1 VSKLR
6 GQRAIVTGASGGV
19 GRALAVR
26 LAKAGVSS
34 VLIARREEPLLET
47 VRLVEAAGG
56 RAIPIVGDVTSP
68 AVRQQALDAARDELG
83 GLDLLINNAGVGA
96 HGRFHESNPESLRAI
111 FELNVFAAADFIREA
126 VPLLRNSSAACVA
139 NVGSVLGWRGVPQ
152 TAEYC
157 ASKFALRGLSESI
170 RPELRKL
177 GIHVL
182 HASPSTI
189 ATDFRENLVERRN
202 ELAWSGRRGVSPEKV
217 ANRIVQGIER
227 RQNEVAILWE
237 DWWIARGARFVPWLF
252 DRVLRRHG

>member
-1 VSKLR
+1 MSKLQ

-34 VLIARREEPLLET
+34 VLVARREEPLFES

-56 RAIPIVGDVTSP
+56 RAIPIVGDVTSVETR
-68 AVRQQALDAARDELG
+68 ARALDAARDQLG
-83 GLDLLINNAGVGA
+83 GLDIVINNAGVGA

-111 FELNVFAAADFIREA
+111 FELNVFAAADLTREA
-126 VPLLRNSSAACVA
+126 VPLLRQSPVACVA
-139 NVGSVLGWRGVPQ
+139 NVGSVLAWRGVPQ

-177 GIHVL
+177 GVHVL

-189 ATDFRENLVERRN
+189 ATDFRDNLVERRN
-202 ELAWSGRRGVSPEKV
+202 ELAWSGRRGVAPEKV
-217 ANRIVQGIER
+217 ADRIVQGIER

-237 DWWIARGARFVPWLF
+237 DWWIVRGARLVPWLF
-252 DRVLRRHG
+252 DWALRRHG

>member
-1 VSKLR
+1 MSKLQ

-56 RAIPIVGDVTSP
+56 RAFPVVGDVTSIET
-68 AVRQQALDAARDELG
+68 RTRALDAARDELG

-96 HGRFHESNPESLRAI
+96 HGRFHESDPASLRAI
-111 FELNVFAAADFIREA
+111 FELNVFAAADFTREA
-126 VPLLRNSSAACVA
+126 VPLLRQSPAACVA

-157 ASKFALRGLSESI
+157 ASKFALRGLSEAI

-189 ATDFRENLVERRN
+189 ASDFKANLLEERSQ
-202 ELAWSGRRGVSPEKV
+202 LAWAKRRGVTPERV

-237 DWWIARGARFVPWLF
+237 DWWFVKGARFVPWVF

>member
-1 VSKLR
+1 MSKLR
-6 GQRAIVTGASGGV
+6 DQRAIITGASGGV

-56 RAIPIVGDVTSP
+56 RAFPVVGDVTSIET
-68 AVRQQALDAARDELG
+68 RTRALDAARDELG

-111 FELNVFAAADFIREA
+111 FELNVFAAADFTREA
-126 VPLLRNSSAACVA
+126 IPLLKQSPAACVA

-170 RPELRKL
+170 RPELAKL

-189 ATDFRENLVERRN
+189 ASDFKANLLEERSQ
-202 ELAWSGRRGVSPEKV
+202 LAWAKRRGVTPEKV
-217 ANRIVQGIER
+217 ADRLVYGIDR

-237 DWWIARGARFVPWLF
+237 DWWFVRGARFVPWLF

>member
-1 VSKLR
+1 MSKLR

-56 RAIPIVGDVTSP
+56 RAIPIVGDVTS
-68 AVRQQALDAARDELG
+68 AETRARALDAVRDQLG

-96 HGRFHESNPESLRAI
+96 HGRFHESNPDSLRAI
-111 FELNVFAAADFIREA
+111 FELNVFAAADFTRE
-126 VPLLRNSSAACVA
+126 VIPLLKQSPAACVA
-139 NVGSVLGWRGVPQ
+139 NIGSVLGWRGVPHM
-152 TAEYC
+152 ADYC

-170 RPELRKL
+170 RPELAKL
-177 GIHVL
+177 GMHVL

-189 ATDFRENLVERRN
+189 ASDFKANLLEQRSQ
-202 ELAWSGRRGVSPEKV
+202 LAWAKRRGVSPEKV
-217 ANRIVQGIER
+217 AERIVHGIER

-237 DWWIARGARFVPWLF
+237 DWWILRGARFVPWLF
-252 DRVLRRHG
+252 DRVLLRHG